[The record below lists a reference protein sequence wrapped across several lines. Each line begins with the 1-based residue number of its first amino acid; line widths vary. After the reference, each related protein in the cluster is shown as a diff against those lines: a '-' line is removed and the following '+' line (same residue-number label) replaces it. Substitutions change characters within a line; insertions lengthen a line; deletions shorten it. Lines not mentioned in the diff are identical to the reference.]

1 MKPKFKLPAFHTL
14 GYSYCSHLSIK
25 KNNIMNDLNLEY
37 INFHLSK
44 DKRLASIIANINL
57 PILQGD
63 GDVYAAL
70 IRSIVSQQLSTKAAA
85 TIYNRFLD
93 LFENRYPD
101 KDTVR
106 TYSIEDLR
114 AVGLS
119 RQKANY
125 IKNVVD
131 FFHENEKETSDW
143 NVMSDE
149 AIIDYLTQIKGV
161 GKWTVEMMLMFTLHR
176 LDVLP
181 LDDLAIRNR
190 MIQLYEVKAT
200 GKQLKP
206 ELTRIAESWRPYRSV
221 ACRYLWQSIG

>member
-1 MKPKFKLPAFHTL
+1 
-14 GYSYCSHLSIK
+14 
-25 KNNIMNDLNLEY
+25 
-37 INFHLSK
+37 
-44 DKRLASIIANINL
+44 
-57 PILQGD
+57 
-63 GDVYAAL
+63 VAL

>member
-1 MKPKFKLPAFHTL
+1 
-14 GYSYCSHLSIK
+14 
-25 KNNIMNDLNLEY
+25 MNDLNPEY

-161 GKWTVEMMLMFTLHR
+161 GKWTVEM
-176 LDVLP
+176 
-181 LDDLAIRNR
+181 I
-190 MIQLYEVKAT
+190 
-200 GKQLKP
+200 
-206 ELTRIAESWRPYRSV
+206 
-221 ACRYLWQSIG
+221 